1 MSASKTGVYILL
13 KMADALDSVAYSD
26 FNHRRIHSNAG
37 KLCRGFRFK
46 TKISS
51 IPSKYQTVVTCN
63 TERKGFTSQTKRF
76 LYETNQNEN
85 PGPGS
90 YDFTHRPAEI
100 TSTSF
105 SRKGTS
111 SFASKAARQPRNAIQ
126 KTPAA
131 NAYRIKSSLMS
142 QKNSYG
148 NSSMFK
154 KPIAVNVEKLK
165 KSTPAPNQY
174 DVSKG
179 NVGMNNSV
187 AAQSAFLSETKREHI
202 PRRNLKVPSP
212 CHYNVNYSLIEESPK
227 VAVSCFKSTT
237 MRGRAADQALNPGP
251 GAYNPYEVPEPVK
264 KIIFPKRH
272 YLSISAPPMQI
283 PKMPPP
289 PGPGQYE
296 IVDYFGP
303 PKHYMSSAV
312 FVSNTSRWTG
322 DTHGKGLPGPGH
334 YEPEKPTKQ
343 SFLYNFCNKWV
354 PP

>member
-1 MSASKTGVYILL
+1 
-13 KMADALDSVAYSD
+13 MADALDSVAYSD

-76 LYETNQNEN
+76 LYETNQ
-85 PGPGS
+85 
-90 YDFTHRPAEI
+90 
-100 TSTSF
+100 
-105 SRKGTS
+105 
-111 SFASKAARQPRNAIQ
+111 AARQPQNAIQ

-212 CHYNVNYSLIEESPK
+212 CHYNVNYSLIEISPK

-322 DTHGKGLPGPGH
+322 DTHGKGLPGPGY